1 MTAEVEQIV
10 RSAAAETA
18 RPRALRAGR
27 ERETALA
34 LIVASTAAALAV
46 GGGARALALPAVV
59 ALGVFFMREPVALLA
74 LYLVIG
80 LFKETAVVRSLPV
93 DATLALGVLLAVV
106 CAARLIAG
114 RVRPAPLGFALAVGV
129 VSLSLVASLAWTSAP
144 AYGEEKVTTFLTL
157 TLLAIGAPFF
167 IFEQWDDVRRFFAWT
182 VVIATPVAILAISN
196 PAQDT
201 GRLAGDNTIGT
212 SRLLCMAALI
222 VLLGALGS
230 ARWRVPRVALAV
242 GFVAIAAAVG
252 SRGPILSFAL
262 ALAVTLAAWL
272 LRAPR
277 KVAPVLVVAAVS
289 VAVVPF
295 VSLPATSS
303 ERLAEAARDPIAAFR
318 ENDRNFLA
326 EQAID
331 LIERAPLRGEGVG
344 AFSTVNPTVKWP
356 HNLFLEL
363 WAELGLAAVLV
374 VAAAIAAVL
383 AGLFRT
389 AWRLPERLPEHELAY
404 ALLAVF
410 VFNLLAVQV
419 SGNINDNRVFWGML
433 ALASLVAAGGLTA
446 RAPPGS

>member
-1 MTAEVEQIV
+1 MGSSTLTSRIGRSVTAGEV
-10 RSAAAETA
+10 
-18 RPRALRAGR
+18 ALG
-27 ERETALA
+27 
-34 LIVASTAAALAV
+34 LAV
-46 GGGARALALPAVV
+46 GSVAAAAAVTGGARALALPLALALV
-59 ALGVFFMREPVALLA
+59 AFALREPIALLA
-74 LYLVIG
+74 LFLVIG
-80 LFKETAVVRSLPV
+80 LFKDEAVVRALPV
-93 DATLALGVLLAVV
+93 DATLAAGVLLALVCGVRLVTGRIRAVPLGLSLAISVV
-106 CAARLIAG
+106 C
-114 RVRPAPLGFALAVGV
+114 
-129 VSLSLVASLAWTSAP
+129 LSLVASLAWTSAP
-144 AYGEEKVTTFLTL
+144 TYGEEKVTTFLTL

-230 ARWRVPRVALAV
+230 ARWRAPRVVLAV

-277 KVAPVLVVAAVS
+277 RVAPVLVVAAVS

-318 ENDRNFLA
+318 ENDRHFLA
-326 EQAID
+326 QQAID
-331 LIERAPLRGEGVG
+331 LIERAPLRGAGVG
-344 AFSTVNPTVKWP
+344 AFSTVNPTVEWP

-363 WAELGLAAVLV
+363 WAELGLAAVLA

-389 AWRLPERLPEHELAY
+389 AWRLPERMPEHQLAY

-419 SGNINDNRVFWGML
+419 SGNINHNRVFWGTL